1 MIENVESI
9 RQQPQSLIRRIPVQ
23 TSARAKSPQGQQG
36 QGKNTFL
43 RPWEFDFVGAVSRR
57 IIAEAWF
64 NKDSTKRSEFALFCL
79 RSYQAGAGTDELYW
93 ACERVA
99 KERFVDPSSH

>member
-9 RQQPQSLIRRIPVQ
+9 RQQPHSVIRLIPVQ
-23 TSARAKSPQGQQG
+23 TAPAKSPQGQQG

-64 NKDSTKRSEFALFCL
+64 NKDSTKRSEFALLCL
-79 RSYQAGAGTDELYW
+79 RTYQAGASTDELYG
-93 ACERVA
+93 ACERLG
-99 KERFVDPSSH
+99 KDRYTDPSSH